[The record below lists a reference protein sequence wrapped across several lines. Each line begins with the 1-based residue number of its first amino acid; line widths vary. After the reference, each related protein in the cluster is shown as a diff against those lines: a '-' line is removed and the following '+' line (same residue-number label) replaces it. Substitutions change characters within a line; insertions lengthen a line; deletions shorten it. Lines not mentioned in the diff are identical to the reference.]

1 MDKHKEQLKMI
12 SERTKD
18 EAGYKQFSEESHLKY
33 SQNKKNIHMI
43 AQASKWTLSYGVDKQ
58 HEIERNN

>member
-1 MDKHKEQLKMI
+1 MI